1 MNDVVEFDED
11 EDEDEDDVESEDEFD
26 LKHKKWGR
34 YITIEPPE
42 SHESFEIMENF
53 VTEITDKNLKNR
65 ILDALGNRKPF
76 ANFKNLI
83 ETSNYREQWFAF
95 KQRKLEE
102 FVWEILNNENFPL
115 NQEDCTMVI
124 YL

>member
-1 MNDVVEFDED
+1 MNDVVEF
-11 EDEDEDDVESEDEFD
+11 DEDEDDVESEDEFD